1 MGSFTG
7 AKALRMYAVRL
18 TKYLKNLAEYQLLT
32 LNLFMKSISNKTAQ
46 RAILAS
52 LLVLLGLIHTF
63 AEDTKTLDIGASA
76 PYFSLPGIDG
86 KTYTLKSFANAKVLV
101 IIFSCNHCP
110 TAQAYEDRMKA
121 LTADY
126 KRKGVTVVAVS
137 PNYPQAVSLD
147 EMGYTDMG
155 DSFAEMKRRAKDKG
169 YNFPYLFDGQT
180 EKMSRLYGPIATP
193 HAFVFDQQRKLQYTG
208 RLDASEK
215 PGSAN
220 AEDVRAA
227 IDAVLAGKPVPVAKT
242 KTFGCSV
249 KWMEKSDWAKK
260 APLVWAKEPV
270 DLSLI
275 SEDSLKA
282 LLTNKT
288 DKVRLINVWAT
299 WCGPCVTE
307 LPEFVNMNRMYRN
320 REFEFITLSADV
332 PDKKD
337 KALATLKR
345 LQASSKN
352 YLFNSI
358 DKYKLIET
366 IDPKWQ
372 GALPYTI
379 LIEPGGKV
387 VYRHQG
393 SIDPA
398 EMKKKIV
405 EKIGRYY

>member
-1 MGSFTG
+1 M
-7 AKALRMYAVRL
+7 
-18 TKYLKNLAEYQLLT
+18 
-32 LNLFMKSISNKTAQ
+32 
-46 RAILAS
+46 
-52 LLVLLGLIHTF
+52 VLLWASRGF
-63 AEDTKTLDIGASA
+63 ADDPKTLDIGASA
-76 PYFSLPGIDG
+76 PDFSLPGVDG
-86 KTYTLKSFANAKVLV
+86 KTYTLKSFASAKVLV
-101 IIFSCNHCP
+101 LVFSCNHCP
-110 TAQAYEDRMKA
+110 TAQAYEDRIKA
-121 LTADY
+121 LTTDY
-126 KRKGVTVVAVS
+126 KNKGVTVVAVS

-155 DSFAEMKRRAKDKG
+155 DSFAEMKQRAKDKG
-169 YNFPYLFDGQT
+169 YNFPYLYDGET
-180 EKMSRLYGPIATP
+180 EKMSKAYGPVATP

-208 RLDASEK
+208 RLDGSEK
-215 PGSAN
+215 PGSAH
-220 AEDVRAA
+220 AEDIRAA
-227 IDAVLAGKPVPVAKT
+227 LDAVLAGKPVAVAKT
-242 KTFGCSV
+242 KTFGCSI

-270 DLSLI
+270 SLDLI
-275 SEDSLKA
+275 DEASLKT
-282 LLTNKT
+282 LLKNET

-332 PDKKD
+332 PDKQD

-345 LQASSKN
+345 LQASGKN
-352 YLFNSI
+352 YLFNST
-358 DKYKLIET
+358 DKYKLIEA
-366 IDPKWQ
+366 IDPQWQ

-387 VYRHQG
+387 AYRHQG

>member
-1 MGSFTG
+1 MNSFMPPFSI
-7 AKALRMYAVRL
+7 AALRR
-18 TKYLKNLAEYQLLT
+18 T
-32 LNLFMKSISNKTAQ
+32 LVVSIG
-46 RAILAS
+46 LW
-52 LLVLLGLIHTF
+52 LLVTPGF
-63 AEDTKTLDIGASA
+63 ADDPKTLDIGTSA
-76 PYFSLPGIDG
+76 PDFSLPGVDG
-86 KTYTLKSFANAKVLV
+86 KTYTLNSFADANVLV
-101 IIFSCNHCP
+101 LIFTCNHCP
-110 TAQAYEDRMKA
+110 TAQAYEDRIKA

-126 KRKGVTVVAVS
+126 KNKGVTVVAVS

-155 DSFAEMKRRAKDKG
+155 DSFAEMKLRAKNKG
-169 YNFPYLFDGQT
+169 YNFLYLFDGET
-180 EKMSRLYGPIATP
+180 ETMSRQYGPVATP

-208 RLDASEK
+208 RLDGSEK

-220 AEDVRAA
+220 AEDLRAA
-227 IDAVLAGKPVPVAKT
+227 LDAMLAGKPVAIAKT
-242 KTFGCSV
+242 KTFGCSI

-270 DLSLI
+270 VLALI
-275 SEDSLKA
+275 NEDSLKI
-282 LLTNKT
+282 LLANKT

-307 LPEFVNMNRMYRN
+307 LPEFVTMNRMYRN

-337 KALATLKR
+337 KALATLQR
-345 LQASSKN
+345 LQVSSKN
-352 YLFNSI
+352 YLVNST
-358 DKYKLIET
+358 DKYRLIET

-372 GALPYTI
+372 GALPYT
-379 LIEPGGKV
+379 LLVEPGGKV
-387 VYRHQG
+387 AYRHQG